1 MSLTIK
7 QKKEICD
14 TFYYYTMLELA
25 QKYNSSKSEI
35 SNLVTS
41 YLIRNKKTSNTTQ
54 FRIEE
59 CVKAGYTVNDL
70 MVKFRL
76 KHKQA
81 RGFWLLY
88 GTRNVISMH
97 PSNPKEPYWT
107 NEQEMLIPEY
117 NFNGLS
123 ESEKLIYKTL

>member
-1 MSLTIK
+1 MH
-7 QKKEICD
+7 D
-14 TFYYYTMLELA
+14 ELA

-88 GTRNVISMH
+88 GTQKCYLNASFNSERAILDKRTRNAD
-97 PSNPKEPYWT
+97 P
-107 NEQEMLIPEY
+107 
-117 NFNGLS
+117 
-123 ESEKLIYKTL
+123 

>member
-1 MSLTIK
+1 
-7 QKKEICD
+7 
-14 TFYYYTMLELA
+14 MLELA

-97 PSNPKEPYWT
+97 SSNPREPYWT

-123 ESEKLIYKTL
+123 ESEKLIYETI

>member
-14 TFYYYTMLELA
+14 TFYYYTMLGLA

-97 PSNPKEPYWT
+97 PSTPKEPYWI
-107 NEQEMLIPEY
+107 NEQEMLIPDY

-123 ESEKLIYKTL
+123 ESEKLIYETL